1 MTIRGTD
8 TRVTHWP
15 DGATFAA
22 AFSFD
27 VDAEE
32 GWIGDD
38 PANADRPGV
47 LSQGRYDAK
56 VGVPSVL
63 DLLSNHGVR
72 ATFFVPGRVAERHPD
87 TVRAIVA
94 AGHELAHHGYTH
106 RSVLSL
112 GPDEER
118 EELVRGLD
126 VLGGFGATVTGYR
139 SPAWD
144 LSPAT
149 LDLVAE
155 HGFRYA
161 SNLMDDVRPYLHEGI
176 DLVEVPVSW
185 TLDDAPHMWF
195 DAESWNKT
203 IVSNDQIERL
213 WLDELEGTRRLGGS
227 WVLTMHPQLSG
238 RPGRLLLLDRMLAAV
253 KEREGVW
260 LTTVHEIAEA
270 ARR

>member
-1 MTIRGTD
+1 M
-8 TRVTHWP
+8 
-15 DGATFAA
+15 FAA

-32 GWIGDD
+32 VWIGDD
-38 PANADRPGV
+38 PENADRPGV

-63 DLLSNHGVR
+63 ELLSTHGVR

-106 RSVLSL
+106 RSVLAL

-118 EELVRGLD
+118 DELVRGLD
-126 VLGGFGATVTGYR
+126 VLRGFGATITGYR
-139 SPAWD
+139 SPSWD
-144 LSPAT
+144 LSPRT
-149 LDLVAE
+149 LDLLAE

-161 SNLMDDVRPYLHEGI
+161 SNLMDDVRPYLHEGA

-195 DAESWNKT
+195 DAASWTKT

-213 WLDELEGTRRLGGS
+213 WLDELEGIRRMGGS
-227 WVLTMHPQLSG
+227 WVLAMHPQLIG
-238 RPGRLLLLDRMLAAV
+238 RPGRLLLLERMLAAV
-253 KEREGVW
+253 TGRDDVW
-260 LTTVHEIAEA
+260 VTTVDDIAEV
-270 ARR
+270 ARA